1 MAEGVACS
9 PVIDTTQAGRDPR
22 AKEAESPFVCV
33 LRSEQ
38 QAKADI
44 ARCRDEARVL
54 LADARAA
61 AEAVAKRAEA
71 RLTRSEERLRA
82 RLAEALAALESELTP
97 GSERLQ
103 FPLERLDRAVARVA
117 EELTTGQE

>member
-1 MAEGVACS
+1 M
-9 PVIDTTQAGRDPR
+9 IDTTQTGRDPR
-22 AKEAESPFVCV
+22 AKEAESPFVGV
-33 LRSEQ
+33 LRAEQ

-71 RLTRSEERLRA
+71 RLTRSEARLRA
-82 RLAEALAALESELTP
+82 RLAEALAALEADDTQ
-97 GSERLQ
+97 GSERL
-103 FPLERLDRAVARVA
+103 PVPPERLDRAVARVA
-117 EELTTGQE
+117 EELTSGIG